1 MPVVLNPEISRL
13 FVLLLAL
20 AIDLGFGDPPNRYH
34 PVAWIGR
41 LLGAGQRWLCHGSP
55 ARLLAGGA
63 VVAIGVAGLVGAAG
77 VLVSAVAAGLG
88 TAGLLLEAL
97 ALTCLLSL
105 RDLIGAAR
113 SVAGDL
119 DRGDLPAARQAVGYH
134 LVSRPTAALD
144 ESQVASAAIESVA
157 ENLTDSLV
165 APVCF
170 FLAGGLVWAAVYRV
184 INTADAMLG
193 FRRGQLEYFGKSAA
207 RLDDLLSFIPA
218 RIAGLSL
225 VAGAALAGERARGAL
240 AVLRR
245 DHRHAEPQLGMADR
259 RDGGR
264 ARRGPREARGPPPR
278 CGSLTAR
285 DRHRARGQ
293 GRCRRRRG
301 ERRARGGGVRGG
313 CDDSPA
319 SPLGARRRRG
329 QDRSPRLMA
338 STAACVRSEAPS
350 FSSARWRYFFTVPT
364 LQRRRTP
371 ISRFVRP

>member
-1 MPVVLNPEISRL
+1 M
-13 FVLLLAL
+13 LLLAL
-20 AIDLGFGDPPNRYH
+20 AIDLVFGDPPNRYH

-113 SVAGDL
+113 AVARDL
-119 DRGDLPAARQAVGYH
+119 DRGDLPAARLAVGYH

-144 ESQVASAAIESVA
+144 ERQIASAVIESVA

-245 DHRHAEPQLGMADR
+245 DHRRTQSPNSGWPIAAMAGALGVVLEKPAV
-259 RDGGR
+259 
-264 ARRGPREARGPPPR
+264 
-278 CGSLTAR
+278 
-285 DRHRARGQ
+285 HRL
-293 GRCRRRRG
+293 
-301 ERRARGGGVRGG
+301 GVG
-313 CDDSPA
+313 A
-319 SPLGARRRRG
+319 SPLATDIERAVRVV
-329 QDRSPRLMA
+329 
-338 STAACVRSEAPS
+338 AAAAVVSVAL
-350 FSSARWRYFFTVPT
+350 AVAA
-364 LQRRRTP
+364 
-371 ISRFVRP
+371 FVVGVTILRPLR

>member
-20 AIDLGFGDPPNRYH
+20 AIDLVFGDPPNRYH

-41 LLGAGQRWLCHGSP
+41 LLGAGRRWLCHGSP

-77 VLVSAVAAGLG
+77 VLVSTVAAGLG

-144 ESQVASAAIESVA
+144 ESQIASAVIESVA

-245 DHRHAEPQLGMADR
+245 DHRRTQSPNSGWPIAAMAGALGVVLEKPAV
-259 RDGGR
+259 
-264 ARRGPREARGPPPR
+264 
-278 CGSLTAR
+278 
-285 DRHRARGQ
+285 HRL
-293 GRCRRRRG
+293 
-301 ERRARGGGVRGG
+301 GVG
-313 CDDSPA
+313 A
-319 SPLGARRRRG
+319 SPLATDIERAVRVV
-329 QDRSPRLMA
+329 
-338 STAACVRSEAPS
+338 AAAAAVSVAL
-350 FSSARWRYFFTVPT
+350 AVAA
-364 LQRRRTP
+364 
-371 ISRFVRP
+371 FVVGVTILRPLR

>member
-13 FVLLLAL
+13 FVLVLAL
-20 AIDLGFGDPPNRYH
+20 AIDLVFGDPPNRYH
-34 PVAWIGR
+34 PVTWIGR

-63 VVAIGVAGLVGAAG
+63 VVTIGVAGLAGAAG
-77 VLVSAVAAGLG
+77 ALVSAVAAGLG
-88 TAGLLLEAL
+88 TAGLLLDAL

-113 SVAGDL
+113 AVARDL
-119 DRGDLPAARQAVGYH
+119 DRGDLPAARRAVGYH

-184 INTADAMLG
+184 LNTADSMLG

-225 VAGAALAGERARGAL
+225 VAGAALAGERAGGAL

-245 DHRHAEPQLGMADR
+245 D
-259 RDGGR
+259 
-264 ARRGPREARGPPPR
+264 
-278 CGSLTAR
+278 
-285 DRHRARGQ
+285 
-293 GRCRRRRG
+293 RRRTRSPNSG
-301 ERRARGGGVRGG
+301 WPMAAMAGALGVVLEKPAVHRLGVG
-313 CDDSPA
+313 A
-319 SPLGARRRRG
+319 SPLATDIERAVRVVGV
-329 QDRSPRLMA
+329 
-338 STAACVRSEAPS
+338 AAAVSVVLAVAAFVAGVTVLRAVR
-350 FSSARWRYFFTVPT
+350 
-364 LQRRRTP
+364 
-371 ISRFVRP
+371 